1 MLQRWF
7 LFYRNYCNIFD
18 WYIKALCAATPASK
32 QKSYEVVLLWWWF
45 AETDLLFSTTHCDS
59 QFSKIC
65 KKILLNINLLNFKPY
80 VVSTPTS
87 HNISTYFLLY
97 NFSILSQLCTVNNTL
112 QCMLENGNQ
121 YEKLPNNFKI
131 MPICVL
137 LPSLCPYEISL
148 LTMAKNSF
156 TLELNISLEII

>member
-1 MLQRWF
+1 
-7 LFYRNYCNIFD
+7 
-18 WYIKALCAATPASK
+18 
-32 QKSYEVVLLWWWF
+32 
-45 AETDLLFSTTHCDS
+45 
-59 QFSKIC
+59 
-65 KKILLNINLLNFKPY
+65 
-80 VVSTPTS
+80 
-87 HNISTYFLLY
+87 
-97 NFSILSQLCTVNNTL
+97 
-112 QCMLENGNQ
+112 MLENGNQ